1 MTNDELI
8 DKLSNFFPVF
18 REIHGEHD
26 GIYLIFGGFG
36 TFFAD
41 LINLYGSGKVD
52 EKSYFSQNIASIY
65 KDKDIL
71 IKEIKNIF
79 SFVDDL
85 FLYQGDDVKDIL
97 NTCIFEAIMGSDYSY
112 NLARKYL
119 SKETYN
125 HYLEITKRVI

>member
-1 MTNDELI
+1 
-8 DKLSNFFPVF
+8 
-18 REIHGEHD
+18 
-26 GIYLIFGGFG
+26 
-36 TFFAD
+36 
-41 LINLYGSGKVD
+41 
-52 EKSYFSQNIASIY
+52 IY